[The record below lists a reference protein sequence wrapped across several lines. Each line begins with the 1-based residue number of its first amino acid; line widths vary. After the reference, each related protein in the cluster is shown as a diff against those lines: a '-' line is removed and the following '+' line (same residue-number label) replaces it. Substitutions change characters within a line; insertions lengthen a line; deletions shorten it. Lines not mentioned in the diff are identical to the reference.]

1 MSPESIRRPGS
12 SQQAW
17 LEAHV
22 QEQSAWL
29 ESRQEALD
37 WHVEKRA
44 EAARTIRRSTPRSS
58 PAPRASSATAG

>member
-1 MSPESIRRPGS
+1 
-12 SQQAW
+12 
-17 LEAHV
+17 V

-29 ESRQEALD
+29 ESRQEMLD
-37 WHVEKRA
+37 WQVEKLA